1 MNLSVNQDLSSIDVL
16 YNTQASLV
24 CSGVA
29 PSYKERRQKLKNLLS
44 ALFLHREEL
53 LEALHGDLGK
63 PTLETEVVEFHPTVA
78 ELKFALRNLRHWMD
92 ERLVPTP
99 LSLFGSRNSVRIEPK
114 GHCLIITPWNYPIW
128 LTMASVIS
136 AVAAGNRIVVKP
148 SEYVDKTARVMEKV
162 LLSVFSTE
170 EVCVVYGDHHIAQHL
185 LKKKWNHIHFTGSTA
200 VGKVVMKAAA
210 EHLSSVTLELGGKS
224 PTIVTEDANIRLA
237 AQRIA
242 WGKWTG
248 AGQTCL
254 APDLIYVHRN
264 HADNLVKGLKDYL
277 AKAYNNDA
285 IQSNHYC
292 SLIHERHFA
301 RQQDFLQEA
310 KDAGAEIAYGG
321 SADKKSLRMEP
332 TIVLG
337 NLSNTALLA
346 EEIFG
351 PIMPIIVYD
360 SLEEVVAE
368 LQQRPRPLGMYVFSR
383 RKKTIKYI
391 LDRCP
396 SGGVCVNDT
405 VLHIANP
412 NLPFGGMN
420 TSGIGKSH
428 GHHGFL
434 DFSNERSVFEQ
445 RSPLSSASLTYPPY
459 TKWTQRLIRFI
470 TRWLS

>member
-1 MNLSVNQDLSSIDVL
+1 MNLSVNQDVSSIDVL
-16 YNTQASLV
+16 YNAQASLV
-24 CSGVA
+24 CYGVA
-29 PSYKERRQKLKNLLS
+29 PSYKERRRKLKTLLK
-44 ALFLHREEL
+44 ALYHHREEL
-53 LEALHGDLGK
+53 LTALQEDLGK
-63 PTLETEVVEFHPTVA
+63 PRIETEIVEFHPTVA

-99 LSLFGSRNSVRIEPK
+99 LSHLGSRSKIHVEPK
-114 GHCLIITPWNYPIW
+114 GNCLVITPWNYPLL
-128 LTMASVIS
+128 LTLSPVIS
-136 AVAAGNRIVVKP
+136 AISAGNRVIIKP
-148 SEYVDKTARVMEKV
+148 SEFVDKTAKVIDKV
-162 LLSVFSTE
+162 LRSVFSTE
-170 EVCVVYGDHHIAQHL
+170 EVCVIYGDHHIAQHL
-185 LKKKWNHIHFTGSTA
+185 LQKPWNHIHFTGSTQ

-224 PTIVTEDANIRLA
+224 PTIIAKDANVKLA

-264 HADNLVKGLKDYL
+264 HADTLIKGIKAYL

-292 SLIHERHFA
+292 SLIHERHFT

-321 SADKKSLRMEP
+321 SADKESLRMEP
-332 TIVLG
+332 TIILG
-337 NLSNTALLA
+337 NLSNTALLS

-351 PIMPIIVYD
+351 PIMPIMVYD
-360 SLEEVVAE
+360 SLEELVTK
-368 LQQRPRPLGMYVFSR
+368 LQQRPRPLGLYVFSK
-383 RKKTIKYI
+383 RKKTINYI
-391 LDRCP
+391 LERCP
-396 SGGVCVNDT
+396 SGGVCINDT
-405 VLHIANP
+405 ILHISNP

-420 TSGIGKSH
+420 ASGIGKSH
-428 GHHGFL
+428 GYHGFL

-445 RSPLSSASLTYPPY
+445 RSPISSASLTYPPY
-459 TKWTQRLIRFI
+459 TKWTQRLIRLT

>member
-1 MNLSVNQDLSSIDVL
+1 MNLSVNQELSSIDAL

-29 PSYKERRQKLKNLLS
+29 PSYKERKKQLKGLLS

-53 LEALHGDLGK
+53 LDALKDDLGK
-63 PTLETEVVEFHPTVA
+63 PRLETEVVEFHPTVA

-92 ERLVPTP
+92 EHLVPSP
-99 LSLFGSRNSVRIEPK
+99 LSLLGSRNSVRIEPK

-136 AVAAGNRIVVKP
+136 AVAAGNRIVIKP
-148 SEYVDKTARVMEKV
+148 SEYVDKTAKVLEKV
-162 LLSVFSTE
+162 LLSVFSSE

-185 LKKKWNHIHFTGSTA
+185 LKKSWNHIHFTGSTQ

-224 PTIVTEDANIRLA
+224 PTIIAEDANITLA

-254 APDLIYVHRN
+254 APDLIYVHQK
-264 HADNLVKGLKDYL
+264 HAERLVKGLKVYL
-277 AKAYNNDA
+277 AKAYDDDA

-292 SLIHERHFA
+292 GLIHERHFT
-301 RQQDFLQEA
+301 RLQGFLQEA

-337 NLSNTALLA
+337 DLSNTALMS

-351 PIMPIIVYD
+351 PIMPIIVYN
-360 SLEEVVAE
+360 SLEGLVAE
-368 LQQRPRPLGMYVFSR
+368 LRQRPRPLGLYVFSKR
-383 RKKTIKYI
+383 NKTVNYI
-391 LDRCP
+391 LERCP
-396 SGGVCVNDT
+396 SGGVCINDT

-445 RSPLSSASLTYPPY
+445 RSRISSASLTYPPY
-459 TKWTQRLIRFI
+459 TKWTQRLIRLI

>member
-1 MNLSVNQDLSSIDVL
+1 MNLSVNQDISSIDAM
-16 YNTQASLV
+16 YNAQAALV
-24 CSGVA
+24 HGGVA
-29 PSYKERRQKLKNLLS
+29 LDYSARRQKLKALLK
-44 ALFLHREEL
+44 ALYHHREEL
-53 LEALHGDLGK
+53 LNALQEDLGK
-63 PTLETEVVEFHPTVA
+63 PKLETEVVEFHPTIA
-78 ELKFALRNLRHWMD
+78 ELKFALRNLRHWMG

-99 LSLFGSRNSVRIEPK
+99 LSHLGSRSTIRVEPK
-114 GHCLIITPWNYPIW
+114 GHCLIITPWNYPLL
-128 LTMASVIS
+128 LTLSPLIS
-136 AVAAGNRIVVKP
+136 AVAAGNRVVIKP
-148 SEYVDKTARVMEKV
+148 SEFVDKTAKVIEKI
-162 LLSVFSTE
+162 LQSVFSSE
-170 EVCVVYGDHHIAQHL
+170 EVCMVYGDHHIAQHL
-185 LKKKWNHIHFTGSTA
+185 LKKAWNHIHFTGSTP
-200 VGKVVMKAAA
+200 VGKIVMKAAA

-224 PTIVTEDANIRLA
+224 PTIVTEDANVRLA

-254 APDLIYVHRN
+254 APDLIYVHRS
-264 HADNLVKGLKDYL
+264 HATALVNGLKVYL
-277 AKAYNNDA
+277 AKAYDNDA

-321 SADKKSLRMEP
+321 SADVTSLRMEP

-337 NLSNTALLA
+337 DLSNTAIMT

-351 PIMPIIVYD
+351 PIMPIMVYD
-360 SLEEVVAE
+360 SLEELVTE
-368 LQQRPRPLGMYVFSR
+368 LQQRARPLGLYVFSK
-383 RKKTIKYI
+383 RKKTINYI

-405 VLHIANP
+405 ILHISNP

-445 RSPLSSASLTYPPY
+445 RSPISSASLTYPPY
-459 TKWTQRLIRFI
+459 TKWTQRLIRLT